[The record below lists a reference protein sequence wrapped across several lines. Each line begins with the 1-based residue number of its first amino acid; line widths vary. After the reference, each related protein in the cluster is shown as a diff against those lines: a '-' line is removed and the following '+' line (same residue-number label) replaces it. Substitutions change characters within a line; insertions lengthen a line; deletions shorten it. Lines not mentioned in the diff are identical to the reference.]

1 MTGQVSITKAINRSV
16 SHWILFDRIRIP
28 YFSHDS
34 NTNLVL
40 KRASMRTMVGPLVDD
55 TISSEMPNG
64 PRSRIFQLPASD
76 HPHYTAEAHPTY
88 LETTPQ
94 SSVPTVGGGRVF
106 GQLRVVHDARTL
118 SLAWT
123 HSSRSV
129 RSCGTVFPGDNL
141 QPFPRADSYLLNN
154 PIRSSTCTRVS
165 MTLRY
170 RYILRVVISFNL
182 LVLNETGG
190 DESRILWS
198 KNSFNYDINVD
209 YFKDRSRKG
218 WFYFYKR
225 LHCLKKFDFFFAIRA
240 WISFSIYFCLLKWI
254 CWSNLAHVIIFEKND
269 IKKAKTRVFITLT
282 LLIIFSKFY

>member
-1 MTGQVSITKAINRSV
+1 MDRFQTKAINRSV

-34 NTNLVL
+34 NTNHVL
-40 KRASMRTMVGPLVDD
+40 KRASMRTMVDD
-55 TISSEMPNG
+55 TISSEMSNG

-129 RSCGTVFPGDNL
+129 RSCGTVFPGDNQ

-154 PIRSSTCTRVS
+154 PIRLSTCTRVS

-182 LVLNETGG
+182 LVLDETGG
-190 DESRILWS
+190 NESRILWS
-198 KNSFNYDINVD
+198 KNSFNYGINVD

-225 LHCLKKFDFFFAIRA
+225 LHCLKKFDFFLQYVHEFHFRFIFA
-240 WISFSIYFCLLKWI
+240 C
-254 CWSNLAHVIIFEKND
+254 
-269 IKKAKTRVFITLT
+269 
-282 LLIIFSKFY
+282 